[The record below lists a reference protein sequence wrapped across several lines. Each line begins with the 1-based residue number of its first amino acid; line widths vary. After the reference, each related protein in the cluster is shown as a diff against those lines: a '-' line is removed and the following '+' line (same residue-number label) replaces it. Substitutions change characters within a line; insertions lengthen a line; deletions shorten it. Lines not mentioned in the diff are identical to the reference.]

1 MTPNFKS
8 ISEIIDRQG
17 ANDHLLEALL
27 SQLQPTITGLRFSAD
42 DMVLAANDPGTA
54 PTSRAELVHRGV
66 TCTLESWGEP
76 VADEWLYT
84 LCTLVVD
91 PILNPPQERSFA
103 RTLVHARDD
112 VAILRALRD
121 HVAPDAD
128 SISLFT
134 IHYTA
139 DDIEAVT
146 HEIVV
151 TPEGEHEVREN
162 IQDDDLDAFKA
173 DWCDRP
179 DEIEFIEDIER
190 VLDARPVLRFA
201 YNQGM
206 RSIILVPI
214 FDAGRMVSQ
223 FNISYREAQTFLPT
237 LRFLYGIIRDQ
248 LTVMLQNTR
257 LVHNMQNSTEQ
268 LANRLAV
275 LQVIS
280 EAAVSLS
287 GLRDESSLLDKTC
300 EMLVTALRL
309 DHSAISLVNPDGSTA
324 RVVSEY
330 PNHGAVGT
338 IHDTQQAIHAYLRQT
353 GKTLRLDDVASST
366 LLDSEIRQ
374 ILTDLNIRAL
384 MVMPLHDTRLGY
396 IGSVSVDIYADNPRN
411 FTDDMQRIAE
421 TITSQV
427 GTQLQ
432 NIRLLRDTM
441 RHATQMEMVAS
452 FSEAIQTTLNVPT
465 LLEVGLINAVQVVPV
480 HHLAFS
486 LYDSGHGVLKNVAW
500 YAEGNDIQVD
510 MDNGPVVDL
519 ERSIAGAVWQS
530 RDLIWID
537 DLLLENEGRVPLSSD
552 MRSVLALPV
561 YSRGAVVGVI
571 ELGNRVPNAYNHTD
585 IAIFQQLIS
594 QLAVA
599 IENAEMYT
607 QSQQLARSKAQVN
620 EISNRLQQQVDM
632 NHLLE
637 LTVSELGQA
646 LGARRARIRLS
657 MEDET

>member
-1 MTPNFKS
+1 MTPNFKF

-17 ANDHLLEALL
+17 ANDHLLDALL
-27 SQLQPTITGLRFSAD
+27 PQLQPHITGLRFSAG
-42 DMVLAANDPGTA
+42 DMVLAANDTGPA
-54 PTSRAELVHRGV
+54 PTSRVEVVRRGV
-66 TCTLESWGEP
+66 ICTLEAWGEP
-76 VADEWLYT
+76 VAVEWLYT
-84 LCTLVVD
+84 LCTLVAD
-91 PILNPPQERSFA
+91 PILNPLQERNFA
-103 RTLVHARDD
+103 RTLVHAKDD

-121 HVAPDAD
+121 HIAPEAD
-128 SISLFT
+128 SISLFS
-134 IHYTA
+134 IRYEA

-146 HEIVV
+146 LEVVV
-151 TPEGEHEVREN
+151 TPEGENEVREN
-162 IQDDDLDAFKA
+162 ILDRIDDLREFIA
-173 DWCDRP
+173 DWRDRP
-179 DEIEFIEDIER
+179 DEIEFIGDIAS
-190 VLDARPVLRFA
+190 VLDVRPVLRFA
-201 YNQGM
+201 YDQGM
-206 RSIILVPI
+206 RSTILVPI
-214 FDAGRMVSQ
+214 FDEGRLVSQ
-223 FNISYREAQTFLPT
+223 FNISYREPQTFLPT
-237 LRFLYGIIRDQ
+237 LCLLYGIIRDQ
-248 LTVMLQNTR
+248 LTVMLQNIR
-257 LVHNMQNSTEQ
+257 LVGNMHTSTEQ
-268 LANRLAV
+268 LSNRLRV

-287 GLRDESSLLDKTC
+287 SLHDESSLLSQTC
-300 EMLVTALRL
+300 ELLVEALGVN
-309 DHSAISLVNPDGSTA
+309 HSAVSMVNPDGTTA

-338 IHDTQQAIHAYLRQT
+338 IHDAQKAVHAYLRQT

-366 LLDSEIRQ
+366 LLDGETRRVLDD
-374 ILTDLNIRAL
+374 LTIRAL
-384 MVMPLHDTRLGY
+384 IVMPIHDTRLGY
-396 IGSVSVDIYADNPRN
+396 IGSVSVDIYADNPRD
-411 FTDDMQRIAE
+411 FDDDMQRIAE

-427 GTQLQ
+427 STQLQ

-465 LLEVGLINAVQVVPV
+465 LLEVGLINAVQVVPI

-486 LYDSGHGVLKNVAW
+486 LYDSGRGVLKHVAW
-500 YAEGNDIQVD
+500 YADDIQVD
-510 MDNGPVVDL
+510 MENGPVVDL

-537 DLLLENEGRVPLSSD
+537 DLLLENEGRVPLSAD

-561 YSRGAVVGVI
+561 YSRGVVVGVI

-632 NHLLE
+632 NRLLE

-657 MEDET
+657 MEDDV